1 MSAAM
6 VAPAWTS
13 VRLGARLRATAGGE
27 WIKFRS
33 VRSSPTVLVGTAVV
47 LLVGAWLIC
56 GGYRSGWSTLSAHDK
71 AVFDPTFQS
80 VRAVELA
87 QLFIGALGVLSV
99 TGEYTSGLIRG
110 TFIATPQRVRVLAMK
125 ALIFALVVGAWCTV
139 LSFAAFCIG
148 QSVLTGHVP
157 HASLGEPGVLRAV
170 LGGGFYLTLVGLL
183 GLFIGVLVRRTAA
196 ALAVLFG
203 VLLVAPLVAAM
214 LPGDF
219 GARLTAY
226 LPSSAG
232 ADVYQV
238 VRTAPHQLGPSQ
250 GAGLLTLYVA
260 ITIVAAFVT
269 IRRRDV

>member
-1 MSAAM
+1 VSTAIATPARTSAP
-6 VAPAWTS
+6 VGTRW
-13 VRLGARLRATAGGE
+13 RATASSE

-33 VRSSPTVLVGTAVV
+33 VRSSPAVLVGTAAVV
-47 LLVGAWLIC
+47 LIGSWIIC
-56 GGYRSGWSTLSAHDK
+56 AGYRNGWSTLSAHDK
-71 AVFDPTFQS
+71 AEFDPTFQS
-80 VRAVELA
+80 LRAVELA

-125 ALIFALVVGAWCTV
+125 ALIFASVVWAWCTA
-139 LSFAAFCIG
+139 LSFTAFYIG
-148 QSVLTGHVP
+148 QGILTDP
-157 HASLGEPGVLRAV
+157 ARHASLGQPGVLRAV
-170 LGGGFYLTLVGLL
+170 LGGGFYLMLVGML

-203 VLLVAPLVAAM
+203 VLLVLPLVAGM

-232 ADVYQV
+232 GDVYEV
-238 VRTAPHQLGPSQ
+238 VRTAPHQLGPWP
-250 GAGLLTLYVA
+250 GAGLLTGYVA
-260 ITIVAAFVT
+260 ITIVAAFIT
-269 IRRRDV
+269 ICRTDV